1 MTFNFFLIQPDRS
14 SRTPNK
20 PRPDEPQMQK
30 ILDFEIPSRSRSTN
44 IRDKKVKRSLAQ
56 PWKKRRPNLF
66 WFIRKNIFTRC
77 SYCLCWLFPGM
88 FKLFTFAQIPICSA
102 LKNCLIG
109 RNFIYR
115 RNGITKILQHCQANT
130 WMLGNVAQEFGY
142 TTDAKSTDFGESF
155 LQLRLHEK
163 NLKVTTY
170 WSKIT

>member
-1 MTFNFFLIQPDRS
+1 MNHRCRRS
-14 SRTPNK
+14 QISKYQAAPG
-20 PRPDEPQMQK
+20 PP
-30 ILDFEIPSRSRSTN
+30 ILET
-44 IRDKKVKRSLAQ
+44 KKSKDH
-56 PWKKRRPNLF
+56 WPNLGRREDPTSF
-66 WFIRKNIFTRC
+66 DLTENTFFTRC
-77 SYCLCWLFPGM
+77 SYCLCWLFHDM
-88 FKLFTFAQIPICSA
+88 FKLFTFEQIPICSA

-170 WSKIT
+170 WSKITQILCEIDCS